1 MPYLPYIKF
10 ENLSRQFIKTTPN
23 IRNTCILS
31 FRADKNNNYKKH
43 LTFQLQKFTK
53 KTKLKVSQ
61 GSIKVEKSG
70 FSDKKSIIIINIC
83 N

>member
-53 KTKLKVSQ
+53 KTKLKFVF
-61 GSIKVEKSG
+61 KEFCTKLEEKG
-70 FSDKKSIIIINIC
+70 FYDKFI
-83 N
+83 